1 MVDKAKLPENLK
13 EPRRDNIRRGSF
25 IVGNKQQAL
34 SAQFGISLRTK
45 RLQMGIT
52 QTELAR
58 LAQINRSYLS
68 ELEKGKTGISLD
80 KAEKLA
86 KALNCELRDLL

>member
-1 MVDKAKLPENLK
+1 MADKANLPDNEK
-13 EPRRDNIRRGSF
+13 EPRRHNNRRGSF
-25 IVGNKQQAL
+25 SVGNKQQTL
-34 SAQFGISLRTK
+34 SAQFGIYVGAK

-68 ELEKGKTGISLD
+68 ELEKGKAGISLD
-80 KAEKLA
+80 KAEKIA
-86 KALNCELRDLL
+86 NALNCKLRDMI